1 MGRIKTSLFTTAA
14 LAFCANDNVYHIRN
28 FNKDR
33 YRIQADC
40 NNYKA
45 NEKAD
50 NKILREYK
58 IKDKTIMAYSK
69 KDAIKRLKHSK
80 L

>member
-1 MGRIKTSLFTTAA
+1 MMTAA
-14 LAFCANDNVYHIRN
+14 MVASCSDDVYYTRN
-28 FNKDR
+28 FNRDQYRKEIDR
-33 YRIQADC
+33 

-58 IKDKTIMAYSK
+58 IKGKTIMAYSK

>member
-1 MGRIKTSLFTTAA
+1 MKHLNKIFMTTVAM
-14 LAFCANDNVYHIRN
+14 LASCPDDVYYTRN
-28 FNKDR
+28 FNKDQ
-33 YRIQADC
+33 YRSKIDT

-58 IKDKTIMAYSK
+58 IKGKTIMAYSK

-80 L
+80 

>member
-1 MGRIKTSLFTTAA
+1 MVKLNPIFMMTAA
-14 LAFCANDNVYHIRN
+14 MLASCQDDVYYTRN
-28 FNKDR
+28 FNTDQ
-33 YRIQADC
+33 YRLQVDHT
-40 NNYKA
+40 NYKA

-58 IKDKTIMAYSK
+58 IKGKTIMAYSK

-80 L
+80 

>member
-1 MGRIKTSLFTTAA
+1 MKHLNKIFMMTAA
-14 LAFCANDNVYHIRN
+14 MIASCPNSVYYTGN
-28 FNKDR
+28 YKDKLK
-33 YRIQADC
+33 YDT

-45 NEKAD
+45 NEKVD

-58 IKDKTIMAYSK
+58 IKGKTIMAYSK